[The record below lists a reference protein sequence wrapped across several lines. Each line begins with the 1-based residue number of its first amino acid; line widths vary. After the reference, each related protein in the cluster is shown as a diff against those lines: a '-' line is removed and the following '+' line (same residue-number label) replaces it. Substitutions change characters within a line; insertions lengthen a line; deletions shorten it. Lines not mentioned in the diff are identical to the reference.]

1 MLPRQLAKF
10 NRLITNRTYGRLA
23 GHAPWMGIVVHRG
36 RKSRRE
42 YRTPVNVHR
51 LADGYRISLDYGPK
65 SDWVQNV
72 VAHGGCSLMTR
83 GKIVELVAP
92 QVIKTLRRAGH
103 RPPRVASWRKWA
115 QVATCNYGTA
125 TEHLRLR
132 AAVDGT

>member
-36 RKSRRE
+36 RRSRRE
-42 YRTPVNVHR
+42 YRTPVNVHPF
-51 LADGYRISLDYGPK
+51 ADGYRISLDYGPE

-72 VAHGGCSLMTR
+72 VAQGGCSLVTR

-92 QVIKTLRRAGH
+92 QVIQDTEANWAPTAARRILEKVGSGYYLQLR
-103 RPPRVASWRKWA
+103 
-115 QVATCNYGTA
+115 Y
-125 TEHLRLR
+125 
-132 AAVDGT
+132 VD

>member
-42 YRTPVNVHR
+42 YHTPVNVHR
-51 LADGYRISLDYGPK
+51 FAEGYRISLDYGPD

-72 VAHGGCSLMTR
+72 VAQGGCSLVTR
-83 GKIVELVAP
+83 GRIVVLVAP
-92 QVIKTLRRAGH
+92 QVIHDPKANWAPPAARRILAMVGSGYYLQLR
-103 RPPRVASWRKWA
+103 
-115 QVATCNYGTA
+115 YI
-125 TEHLRLR
+125 
-132 AAVDGT
+132 D